1 MVSRNWARV
10 PPGRIDALTDD
21 KAAAST
27 GTFCM
32 GDRVELAVTMENKA
46 RVSIGASRPL
56 VGSLLPLG
64 SDVTSI
70 HTLDR
75 PNGLCVKNPPPK
87 QGLQG

>member
-21 KAAAST
+21 DAAAST

-46 RVSIGASRPL
+46 KVSIGASRSQ
-56 VGSLLPLG
+56 VSSLLPLG
-64 SDVTSI
+64 SDLISI
-70 HTLDR
+70 YTFDR
-75 PNGLCVKNPPPK
+75 PNGS
-87 QGLQG
+87 

>member
-1 MVSRNWARV
+1 MVSRNWAKV

-21 KAAAST
+21 DAATST

-46 RVSIGASRPL
+46 RVSVGASRPW

-64 SDVTSI
+64 SDVMSI
-70 HTLDR
+70 YTLDR
-75 PNGLCVKNPPPK
+75 PNGS
-87 QGLQG
+87 

>member
-21 KAAAST
+21 DAAST

-46 RVSIGASRPL
+46 RVSVGASRPR

-64 SDVTSI
+64 SDLTSI
-70 HTLDR
+70 DR
-75 PNGLCVKNPPPK
+75 PNGS
-87 QGLQG
+87 